1 MEFNQFVDE
10 VKGRIKQFLPIE
22 YEDAQVRIEEVKKLN
37 ENYLGITVLKENQVI
52 APTFNLNQLYKMYQ
66 SDPEVSM
73 GSILRSI
80 TELVLDVPEQFN
92 PKSITEYEN
101 AKKKLF
107 IRVSSAEKN
116 EEMLQ
121 NVPHQMRGDLAITYH
136 LAIRIDDIGVGS
148 TTITNDIL
156 KRYGISEEQLHADAM
171 ENSPNVRP
179 IHVMVM
185 GSMIEQLM
193 GMGPETIL
201 KDESVQSIAEVIS
214 KGMEMGSENPMF
226 IVTNSQTVGGAGV
239 IFYPEVMDQ
248 IGEGFQGNFFILP
261 SSTHETLVIPDNGAF
276 DYRVLE
282 DMVQTINE
290 NEVAPEERL
299 SDHVYHYDVKD
310 RVFERADK
318 FAERQKEKAAKLD
331 KNEHTGKEQKMEHP
345 KPKKHAME
353 L

>member
-121 NVPHQMRGDLAITYH
+121 NVPHQMREDLAITYH

-179 IHVMVM
+179 IDR
-185 GSMIEQLM
+185 
-193 GMGPETIL
+193 
-201 KDESVQSIAEVIS
+201 KSVV
-214 KGMEMGSENPMF
+214 
-226 IVTNSQTVGGAGV
+226 
-239 IFYPEVMDQ
+239 
-248 IGEGFQGNFFILP
+248 
-261 SSTHETLVIPDNGAF
+261 
-276 DYRVLE
+276 
-282 DMVQTINE
+282 
-290 NEVAPEERL
+290 
-299 SDHVYHYDVKD
+299 
-310 RVFERADK
+310 
-318 FAERQKEKAAKLD
+318 
-331 KNEHTGKEQKMEHP
+331 
-345 KPKKHAME
+345 
-353 L
+353 

>member
-22 YEDAQVRIEEVKKLN
+22 YEDAQVRIEEIKKLN

-52 APTFNLNQLYKMYQ
+52 APTFNLNQLYEMFQ
-66 SDPEVSM
+66 SDPQNSM
-73 GSILRSI
+73 ENILRNI
-80 TELVLDVPEQFN
+80 TELVLDAPEQFD
-92 PKSITEYEN
+92 PKSITEYET
-101 AKKKLF
+101 AKDKLF

-121 NVPHQMRGDLAITYH
+121 NVPHQMREDLAITYH
-136 LAIRIDDIGVGS
+136 LAISIDDIGVGS

-185 GSMIEQLM
+185 GSIIEQLM
-193 GMGPETIL
+193 GMGPKTIL

-214 KGMEMGSENPMF
+214 NGMGSENPMF

-276 DYRVLE
+276 DYQVLE

-345 KPKKHAME
+345 KPKKHEME